1 MVGSSWLQIQ
11 IGNKRRQPQ
20 RRERGREG
28 DHAQVSSLLPVGP
41 SHLFWEP
48 VVNIKISQRIKKRE
62 RNKEHYSKIC
72 MSRTELIKTMD
83 KNTMFLVFST
93 NIYPVWCL

>member
-1 MVGSSWLQIQ
+1 MVGSIWLQIQ

-62 RNKEHYSKIC
+62 RNQ
-72 MSRTELIKTMD
+72 RTLFQNMHV
-83 KNTMFLVFST
+83 KNRADQ
-93 NIYPVWCL
+93 NNG

>member
-11 IGNKRRQPQ
+11 NGKKRRQPQ
-20 RRERGREG
+20 KRERGREG

-48 VVNIKISQRIKKRE
+48 VVNIKISQRIKK
-62 RNKEHYSKIC
+62 KGK
-72 MSRTELIKTMD
+72 KP
-83 KNTMFLVFST
+83 KNIIPKYACQEQS
-93 NIYPVWCL
+93 